1 MEIESTYPMIFDSF
15 YASLVSTKYQMGRM
29 NVLKGLTIGLLSN
42 LKAYFSGEYSSLV
55 FVIKHKNA

>member
-1 MEIESTYPMIFDSF
+1 
-15 YASLVSTKYQMGRM
+15 M